1 MQNTASSWSKS
12 ITLLPWLSVMLSV
25 FTLWGYVLMV
35 MLTIENIT
43 VELAVA
49 VIGAAAVVI
58 AALIAGVV
66 ALIGQWRQLKQ
77 DGKTIDSIQKNT
89 DLLSPLANRIHE
101 DSAKSK
107 DVLVETVV
115 PKMTDIGA
123 RNQKIDFIASELA
136 YHKRLKNDLSK
147 GAGGRDTTLASI
159 NKVYEENARLNSQYT
174 GAQEQLMRLMGENS
188 SLNARNQVLESE
200 LEQAQREVGRLTTLL
215 QQLGYEPEI

>member
-1 MQNTASSWSKS
+1 MQDAASSWSKS
-12 ITLLPWLSVMLSV
+12 ITLLPWLPVMISV

-35 MLTIENIT
+35 MLMNENIT
-43 VELAVA
+43 VEIAVA

-66 ALIGQWRQLKQ
+66 ALIGQWRQLKR

-89 DLLSPLANRIHE
+89 NSLSPLANRIHE

-115 PKMTDIGA
+115 PKMADIGA
-123 RNQKIDFIASELA
+123 RNHKIDFIASELA
-136 YHKRLKNDLSK
+136 YHKRLKSSLSED
-147 GAGGRDTTLASI
+147 AGGRDTTLAAI
-159 NKVYEENARLNSQYT
+159 NKVYEENARLNSQYA
-174 GAQEQLMRLMGENS
+174 GAQEQLLRLMGEVS

-200 LEQAQREVGRLTTLL
+200 LGQAQREVERLTSLL